1 MRERELKLE
10 NFKRERERIKGQE
23 RAIVTSTLRERERE
37 RVTFKELACVLFYKA
52 INNL

>member
-23 RAIVTSTLRERERE
+23 RAIVTSTLRERER
-37 RVTFKELACVLFYKA
+37 VTFKELACVLFYKA